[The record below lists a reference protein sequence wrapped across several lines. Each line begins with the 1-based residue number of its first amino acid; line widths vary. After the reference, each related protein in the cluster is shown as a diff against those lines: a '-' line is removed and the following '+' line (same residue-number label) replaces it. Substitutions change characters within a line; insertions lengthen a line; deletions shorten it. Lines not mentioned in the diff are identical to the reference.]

1 MGTGSKLKN
10 AKKMFYGGWVKDFE
24 ESGVQIWRKYVYGP
38 PGTGP
43 EASGGLRR
51 SKIGV
56 LGSRGSGGVSRV
68 LFQAC
73 PMAPVD
79 PFLGW
84 ILTYTGPMPLLV
96 YLGPIL
102 LCL

>member
-1 MGTGSKLKN
+1 M
-10 AKKMFYGGWVKDFE
+10 
-24 ESGVQIWRKYVYGP
+24 YGP

-43 EASGGLRR
+43 EAPGGLRR

-56 LGSRGSGGVSRV
+56 LGSQGVRGVSGV

-79 PFLGW
+79 PFLG
-84 ILTYTGPMPLLV
+84 LDPHLYRADALV
-96 YLGPIL
+96 SK
-102 LCL
+102 

>member
-1 MGTGSKLKN
+1 M
-10 AKKMFYGGWVKDFE
+10 
-24 ESGVQIWRKYVYGP
+24 YGP

-43 EASGGLRR
+43 EASGGPRR

-56 LGSRGSGGVSRV
+56 LGFRGVSRV

-73 PMAPVD
+73 PMDPVD

-84 ILTYTGPMPLLV
+84 ILTYMGTMPFLV
-96 YLGPIL
+96 D
-102 LCL
+102 